1 MNKISKQIRDYLLQ
15 EKYLIA
21 ASNDENIIIRFQ
33 NQLISIFPDS
43 EEDSYCS
50 VCLPTFLDSMPL
62 QKEKLQMICNTIMAN
77 QNTIKAI
84 LVETGIIIRYD
95 FIWQNSEELHRQLNR
110 ESSKLLLLRSKSQM
124 LPDLPITQCQ
134 TKKKKNMSKN
144 NDYLDPMLAGAS
156 ASLYG
161 LENQE
166 AVKESFPLIYQKWW
180 IHLVILS
187 SSQSSTPSKD
197 VDRLPWVSI
206 YPRKMR
212 HFALSIRF
220 GFRYRNLIPSI
231 GRYIT

>member
-95 FIWQNSEELHRQLNR
+95 FIWQNSEELHRQLKQGI
-110 ESSKLLLLRSKSQM
+110 EQVAA
-124 LPDLPITQCQ
+124 
-134 TKKKKNMSKN
+134 TKKQIANAARLAYYIMS
-144 NDYLDPMLAGAS
+144 
-156 ASLYG
+156 
-161 LENQE
+161 NQKE
-166 AVKESFPLIYQKWW
+166 KEYVKEQ
-180 IHLVILS
+180 
-187 SSQSSTPSKD
+187 
-197 VDRLPWVSI
+197 
-206 YPRKMR
+206 
-212 HFALSIRF
+212 
-220 GFRYRNLIPSI
+220 
-231 GRYIT
+231 

>member
-1 MNKISKQIRDYLLQ
+1 
-15 EKYLIA
+15 
-21 ASNDENIIIRFQ
+21 
-33 NQLISIFPDS
+33 
-43 EEDSYCS
+43 
-50 VCLPTFLDSMPL
+50 
-62 QKEKLQMICNTIMAN
+62 
-77 QNTIKAI
+77 
-84 LVETGIIIRYD
+84 
-95 FIWQNSEELHRQLNR
+95 
-110 ESSKLLLLRSKSQM
+110 
-124 LPDLPITQCQ
+124 
-134 TKKKKNMSKN
+134 MSKN

-166 AVKESFPLIYQKWW
+166 AVKESFPLIYQKMVDSFGDPEF
-180 IHLVILS
+180 IA
-187 SSQSSTPSKD
+187 SSTPSKD